1 MRTNSAAFAFLTLRS
16 NPVVRANAAALAL
29 LAPSLEAV
37 VYAKVTGGRT
47 VSAVVLDL
55 VVDADVRTL
64 TRPAPAVSNMHN
76 TRYTWDDLSKEPAH
90 APPFAVNAKNTPTT
104 ITAL

>member
-55 VVDADVRTL
+55 VVWADVWPL
-64 TRPAPAVSNMHN
+64 ALPAYRMSDN
-76 TRYTWDDLSKEPAH
+76 R
-90 APPFAVNAKNTPTT
+90 
-104 ITAL
+104 